1 VRALRELLTG
11 SEPRGAV
18 LAGPSGVG
26 KTRLGREALA
36 IAERAGMAT
45 AEVNASRSAAQLPF
59 GAFAPLLPADA
70 AGPVDA
76 GAAVGPV
83 AGAGLGG
90 LDDQVDLLRRSVAA
104 LASRADGGRLML
116 FVDDAHLLDDAS
128 ATLLHQAVTTGAAV
142 VVATVATGE
151 PAPDSVVALWKDE
164 LLARVDVGGLDG
176 DDVEA
181 LLADALG
188 GSLDPAAAVQFTDR
202 SRGNVL
208 FLRELVMGALAG
220 DNLHD
225 ESGIW
230 RLRND
235 LAPSPRLVEIVEA
248 RIGRLDDAERTLLE
262 LVAYGEPLGQSEL
275 SALSDI
281 AIAEDLERRDLL
293 ASYMD
298 GRRLVVHLAHPLYGD
313 VVRARTPT
321 LRART
326 IAGALADAVEA
337 AGPSRHED
345 ELRVA
350 TWRLRAGGGHPDT
363 LARGAAIARRRYDF
377 ALAEELAAAALDA
390 GAGFSTALLF
400 AQAVSLQGRRDEAEA
415 ALAALAAEAHD
426 DSSRGQV
433 AVARFD
439 NASTWLGG
447 DELRI
452 LDEAEDAILDPEWRD
467 ALEARRL
474 VVLLQESGPRAAVE
488 AALPLLGRA
497 SGGALAFACQIGG
510 LGLARLGRLEAAIE
524 TAERG
529 LAAAT
534 ESAIL
539 PALYPWWH
547 TVTRATALAYAGRL
561 DDAEELVNTH
571 HRQAVADGSVE
582 AQAIFALVGASTVG
596 ERGRVRTAARRAR
609 EASALNLQLGRPLL
623 ARRDH
628 IFGALALALSGDA
641 EAAEAEL
648 ARLEEL
654 ALPHVMQDEVDLLQA
669 RAWAQV
675 AGGDIAGGAGTLDGA
690 ATLALAIGDR
700 VGAASSWHGVARL
713 GRAPEVCEQLAKV
726 AQKVDGTLATARAAH
741 ALALADSD
749 AAALSQVSLAFEAMG
764 ADLLAA
770 EASADAAVLLRQAG
784 EARDASS
791 AERRTGVLVDRCE
804 NPETPALQATEARAR
819 LTPAE
824 RETAVLAA
832 AGRSNK
838 DIAEELFL
846 SPRTVENRLQRVY
859 EKLGIA
865 GRTEVADA
873 LALDDQ

>member
-11 SEPRGAV
+11 SDPRGAV

-36 IAERAGMAT
+36 IAERAGLAT

-59 GAFAPLLPADA
+59 GAFAPLLPTEPGSPVVNDA
-70 AGPVDA
+70 VP
-76 GAAVGPV
+76 
-83 AGAGLGG
+83 GG
-90 LDDQVDLLRRSVAA
+90 SGDLVDLLRRSVEA
-104 LASRADGGRLML
+104 LAARANGGRLVL

-128 ATLLHQAVTTGAAV
+128 ATLLHQAVSTGAAV

-164 LLARVDVGGLDG
+164 LLSRFDVGGLDG
-176 DDVEA
+176 EDVET
-181 LLADALG
+181 LLADVLG
-188 GSLDPAAAVQFTDR
+188 GSLDPAAAVQFTER

-208 FLRELVMGALAG
+208 FLRELLAGALS
-220 DNLHD
+220 DENLHD

-230 RLRND
+230 RLRQD
-235 LAPSPRLVEIVEA
+235 LEPSPRLVEIVEA
-248 RIGRLDDAERTLLE
+248 RLGRLDDAERTLLE
-262 LVAYGEPLGQSEL
+262 LVAYGEPLGQAEL
-275 SALSDI
+275 AALSDI
-281 AIAEDLERRDLL
+281 AVAEDLERRDLL
-293 ASYMD
+293 ASHMD

-313 VVRARTPT
+313 VLRARTPA
-321 LRART
+321 LRARA
-326 IAGALADAVEA
+326 IAGSLADAVEA
-337 AGPSRHED
+337 TAPGRHED
-345 ELRVA
+345 LLRVA

-363 LARGAAIARRRYDF
+363 LAQGAAIARRRYDF
-377 ALAEELAAAALDA
+377 VLAEQLASAALDA
-390 GAGFSTALLF
+390 GAGFPTALLF
-400 AQAVSLQGRRDEAEA
+400 AQVVSLQGRRDEAET
-415 ALAALAAEAHD
+415 ALAALAAEADD
-426 DSSRGQV
+426 DSARGQV

-439 NASTWLGG
+439 NAAVWLGG
-447 DELRI
+447 DELSI
-452 LDEAEDAILDPEWRD
+452 LDEAEDAIIDPEWRD

-474 VVLLQESGPRAAVE
+474 VVLLQKRGPRAAVE

-497 SGGALAFACQIGG
+497 TGGALAFSCQVGG

-534 ESAIL
+534 ESPTL
-539 PALYPWWH
+539 PAQYPWWH
-547 TVTRATALAYAGRL
+547 TMTRASALAYAGRL
-561 DDAEELVNTH
+561 DEAEELVSTH
-571 HRQAVADGSVE
+571 HRQALADGSVE
-582 AQAIFALVGASTVG
+582 AQAIFALAGASTVG
-596 ERGRVRTAARRAR
+596 ERGRVRTAARRSR
-609 EASALNLQLGRPLL
+609 EAAALNLGLGRPLL
-623 ARRDH
+623 ARQDH

-641 EAAEAEL
+641 EGAEAEL
-648 ARLEEL
+648 TQLEEL
-654 ALPHVMQDEVDLLQA
+654 ELPHVMQDEVDLLQA

-675 AGGDIAGGAGTLDGA
+675 AGGDIAGGASTLDRA
-690 ATLALAIGDR
+690 ATLALEIGDR
-700 VGAASSWHGVARL
+700 VGAASALHGVARL

-726 AQKVDGTLATARAAH
+726 AQKVDGTLATTRAAH
-741 ALALADSD
+741 ALALADGD
-749 AAALSQVSLAFEAMG
+749 AAALGQVSLAFEAMG

-770 EASADAAVLLRQAG
+770 EASADAAVVLRQAG
-784 EARDASS
+784 EAREASS
-791 AERRTGVLVDRCE
+791 AERRTGVLVDRTE

-838 DIAEELFL
+838 DIAEELYL

-873 LALDDQ
+873 LALDDD